1 VETILK
7 DDQKCIYQAAIYIRL
22 SREDGDKEESNS
34 VVNQKSMLCRYVND
48 QKDVALYDIYIDDG
62 YTGTNFERP
71 SFKRMIRDIRDNK
84 INCVIVKD
92 LSRFGRD
99 YIETGNYLERYFME
113 YNIRFIAIND
123 NIDSLYTQYDMLLP
137 IKNIFNQQYALDIS
151 KKVQSAFKAKQR
163 EGQFIG
169 AFPSY
174 GYFRDPKEKHAL
186 IIDEYAAAV
195 VRRIF
200 GMYAQ
205 GVGKL
210 SIARILNEEGVLC
223 PSEYKNQ
230 NGMNYHNS
238 NRLCRTNYWTYS
250 TIHHI
255 LKNQMYLGD
264 MVQGKTKRRMKG
276 KAHYLPEE
284 QWVIVRGMHPAIV
297 DHLLWQRVQDRLNNG
312 NGAIT
317 FNQDISIFA
326 GLLKCG
332 DCGRALAKNSNLGK
346 PHYVCATYKNYGKAK
361 CSSHRINQEL
371 LQEIILE
378 DLKIILSKIQN
389 VSDLVEEQK
398 KINHSD
404 NDLHHNERK
413 KLEQEI
419 QKTKFQ
425 KKMSYQDYQEKL
437 ITKEEFIDYKQDY
450 DAKLT
455 HLESKR
461 HLIEQKFHDNVDQKT
476 PLWINK
482 LLESNVVDNLDRNTL
497 LEMVNLIYVYE
508 DKTIKIVYNFI

>member
-1 VETILK
+1 METILK
-7 DDQKCIYQAAIYIRL
+7 DGQNGIYQAAIYIRL

-34 VVNQKSMLCRYVND
+34 VVNQKSMLCRYVNEK
-48 QKDVALYDIYIDDG
+48 KDVVLYDIYIDDG

-71 SFKRMIRDIRDNK
+71 SFKRMIRDIHVNK

-99 YIETGNYLERYFME
+99 YIETGNYLERYFIE

-174 GYFRDPKEKHAL
+174 GYLKDPQEKHAL

-200 GMYAQ
+200 KMYAQ

-210 SIARILNEEGVLC
+210 SIARILNDEGVLC
-223 PSEYKNQ
+223 PSDYKNQ

-238 NRLCRTNYWTYS
+238 NRLECTNYWTYS

-276 KAHYLPEE
+276 NVHYLPEE

-297 DHLLWQRVQDRLNNG
+297 DTMLWQRVQDRLNNG
-312 NGAIT
+312 NGAIN
-317 FNQDISIFA
+317 FNQDVSIFA

-332 DCGRALAKNSNLGK
+332 DCGRALAKNSNLGQ
-346 PHYVCATYKNYGKAK
+346 PHYVCATYKNYGKEK

-371 LQEIILE
+371 LQDIILE
-378 DLKIILSKIQN
+378 DLNTILFNIQN

-398 KINHSD
+398 KVNHSD
-404 NDLHHNERK
+404 NGLLHNERK
-413 KLEQEI
+413 KLDQEI
-419 QKTKFQ
+419 QKIKFQ

-437 ITKEEFIDYKQDY
+437 LTKEEFIDYKQGCDV
-450 DAKLT
+450 KLT

-461 HLIEQKFHDNVDQKT
+461 LLLEQTLNENVDQRI
-476 PLWINK
+476 PIWIK
-482 LLESNVVDNLDRNTL
+482 RILETNAADKLDRNTL

-508 DKTIKIVYNFI
+508 DKTIKIIYNFI